1 MYECNYSREPVDF
14 RLLGLK
20 ILKKIWWIPLAAII
34 GAAVIFGAYFFGKVV
49 VNGRSYQVTNI
60 YYIDFAEDSSGAQYD
75 WVNQYTWC
83 ELSDM
88 DIFINPVY
96 ESLGGTVAKEDLIKY
111 TDCTIEADGRYLYFR
126 TSTPDPELSK
136 KVALAYEKALIN
148 YTDAHKEFNS
158 IVKESGGDAIENTNL
173 RIGAVCLIGAIVG
186 LVLLVLIWTLIDIND
201 TSIYIPATL
210 EWRYHVT
217 CLGAPSM
224 PEYEETSEDVLYQVE
239 KVAVVKLEESS
250 SSPAVYAEEG
260 ITVDYFENP
269 INEKGTFEKLKEYDK
284 VLVAVKYGA
293 HNGKRL
299 ERLIE
304 ACKRLDINIAGTIL
318 CDEDEKLIKRY
329 YKF

>member
-20 ILKKIWWIPLAAII
+20 MLKKIWWIPLAALI
-34 GAAVIFGAYFFGKVV
+34 GAVVIFGAYFFVKVV
-49 VNGRSYQVTNI
+49 VNGRSFRVTNI

-83 ELSDM
+83 ELADM
-88 DIFINPVY
+88 DVFIDPVF
-96 ESLGGTVAKEDLIKY
+96 EAINGSVSKEELIKY

-126 TSTPDPELSK
+126 TATPDAVLSK
-136 KVALAYEKALIN
+136 NIADAYEKALIA
-148 YTDAHKEFNS
+148 YTDAHKEFKN
-158 IVKESGGDAIENTNL
+158 IVKESGGEAIENTNI
-173 RIGAVCLIGAIVG
+173 RVGAVSLIGAIVG
-186 LVLLVLIWTLIDIND
+186 LVLLVFIWTLVDIND
-201 TSIYIPATL
+201 TSIYVPATL
-210 EWRYHVT
+210 EWRYHIT

-224 PEYEETSEDVLYQVE
+224 EEYEETSENVLYQAE
-239 KVAVVKLEESS
+239 KVAVVKLEEDS

-260 ITVDYFENP
+260 IVVDYFENP
-269 INEKGTFEKLKEYDK
+269 VNNKGIFEKLKDYDK
-284 VLVAVKYGA
+284 VLIAVKYGA

-299 ERLIE
+299 ERLFE

-329 YKF
+329 YRF